1 MIIYVYTIDKYL
13 IGLIMKKKKTKINRN
28 RYMDKKKKEGKKEKV
43 WLIEKKK
50 IGGVG
55 GKKKN
60 MEVERKRV

>member
-43 WLIEKKK
+43 
-50 IGGVG
+50 
-55 GKKKN
+55 
-60 MEVERKRV
+60 